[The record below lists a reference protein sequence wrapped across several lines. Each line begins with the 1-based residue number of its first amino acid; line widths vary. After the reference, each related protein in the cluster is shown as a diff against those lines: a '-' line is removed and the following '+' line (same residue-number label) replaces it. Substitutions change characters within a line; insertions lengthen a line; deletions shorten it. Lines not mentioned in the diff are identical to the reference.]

1 MTYSE
6 PRRRY
11 TVTDGVLAGV
21 SAEDALHVART
32 LAHHEDPERLLLGGG
47 LPQLVKL
54 PELVGLP
61 TPPGAE
67 DIEAFLVAG

>member
-21 SAEDALHVART
+21 NAEDALHVA
-32 LAHHEDPERLLLGGG
+32 LYF
-47 LPQLVKL
+47 
-54 PELVGLP
+54 
-61 TPPGAE
+61 GAS
-67 DIEAFLVAG
+67 

>member
-21 SAEDALHVART
+21 NAEDALHVART
-32 LAHHEDPERLLLGGG
+32 LAHHEDPERLLLGWRFASAG
-47 LPQLVKL
+47 
-54 PELVGLP
+54 
-61 TPPGAE
+61 
-67 DIEAFLVAG
+67 EAA